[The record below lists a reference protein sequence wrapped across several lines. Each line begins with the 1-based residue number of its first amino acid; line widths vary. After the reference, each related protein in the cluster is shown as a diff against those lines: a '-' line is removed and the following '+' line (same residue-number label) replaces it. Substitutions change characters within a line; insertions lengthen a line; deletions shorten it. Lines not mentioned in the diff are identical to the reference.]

1 VSDTT
6 GSRIRSSVKITFA
19 ATILSGLAQAL
30 TMVVLARLLGPSD
43 YGYYAVSLSISGVT
57 VGFLASALERAMIV
71 EPDVESLRGRS
82 LMVTALLSAVAVVTV
97 VTCGGIA
104 YATGWKIKLDVLA
117 VVCATQAIASIAIVP
132 RAFLRRHFSFARI
145 SGGELAGLIL
155 GGGLASIA
163 FAALHYGPYAL
174 AIGYVVTNIVSAAFV
189 LWKPPSGML
198 RLKLRDTGHLL
209 QTATGMVKVAGLE
222 AVHGQLSP
230 IVLSAALGPAPL
242 GLFNRVYSIITLPV
256 QLLTSSMG
264 RVMVS
269 GMVAVADDLARLK
282 RASGMLLRVAGAV
295 MTPLAFGIAGSNE
308 AFTGT
313 VLGPKW
319 LVAAP
324 LIPIMAVTVWCNMIG
339 SLFGV
344 LAESVRLF
352 NDKLRIQSMST
363 AVLVVCLLTG
373 SLWGLVGVAAGS
385 SLASIFFFVM
395 YARLTLRTLQ
405 MGWPE
410 LLRWFAPGWLAGAA
424 CFAVTSLIQLGL
436 NGRPHPLV
444 LAIQI
449 AACGLATL
457 ICYLVVDRRLL
468 GELSRSILPGKISLV
483 VDRVLAAL
491 DARQVRRE
499 AQRN

>member
-1 VSDTT
+1 VSDAT

-19 ATILSGLAQAL
+19 ATILSGLVQAL
-30 TMVVLARLLGPSD
+30 AMVVLARLLGPSD

-82 LMVTALLSAVAVVTV
+82 LVVTALLSAVAAITIGV
-97 VTCGGIA
+97 CGGIA
-104 YATGWKIKLDVLA
+104 YFTGWKIKFDVLA
-117 VVCATQAIASIAIVP
+117 IICVTQALASIAIVP
-132 RAFLRRHFSFARI
+132 RAFLRRGFSFGRI
-145 SGGELAGLIL
+145 AGGELAGLIL
-155 GGGLASIA
+155 GGGLAAIL
-163 FAALHYGPYAL
+163 FAALHYGPYSL
-174 AIGYVVTNIVSAAFV
+174 AIGYVVSNIVSASFV
-189 LWKPPSGML
+189 LWKSPSGMM
-198 RLKLRDTGHLL
+198 RLKLRDMGHLL

-282 RASGMLLRVAGAV
+282 RASGMLLRVASAV

-352 NDKLRIQSMST
+352 NDKLRIQAMST
-363 AVLVVCLLTG
+363 AVLIACLLGG
-373 SLWGLVGVAAGS
+373 SIWGLVGVAAGS
-385 SLASIFFFVM
+385 ALASVFFFVM
-395 YARLTLRTLQ
+395 YARLTLRILE
-405 MGWPE
+405 MHWPE
-410 LLRWFAPGWLAGAA
+410 LLRWLAPGWLAGAA
-424 CFAVTSLIQLGL
+424 CFGVTSLLQLGL
-436 NGRPHPLV
+436 GGRPYPLV
-444 LAIQI
+444 LATQI
-449 AACGLATL
+449 AACGISTL
-457 ICYLVVDRRLL
+457 ICYVIVDRKLL
-468 GELSRSILPGKISLV
+468 SELSRAILPGKVGHI
-483 VDRVLAAL
+483 VDRTLARF
-491 DARQVRRE
+491 DAR
-499 AQRN
+499 